1 MSLDIGDSMKF
12 NLEYYRTFFVTANFL
27 NFTKAA
33 KQLYLTQSAVSQ
45 TIKKLESELG
55 CALFIRRPSGLRLT
69 REGDILYY
77 HVKKAFEE
85 LQAGEYQIHK
95 LGDFKAGMLQIGA
108 TETTLRFFLAPLI
121 QKFKKE
127 FPDIYISFTG
137 STTRDTC
144 KKLSNG
150 DIEFAFLISPIPP
163 EYHFELIK
171 LRTLQ
176 DVFFASRDFKIDFS
190 KEYTPSEIIEY
201 PLVSISSDN
210 SVRAYIEKW
219 FMKYNIIFTPEYTV
233 KSTGLV
239 LPLIQNDLGIGILPL
254 DYISDDIRLGK
265 IIQIRMTDLPSSRYV
280 YIATNPLTATSAIG
294 REFYEF
300 TLKNASIF

>member
-1 MSLDIGDSMKF
+1 MKF
-12 NLEYYRTFFVTANFL
+12 NLEYYRTFFITANFL

-33 KQLYLTQSAVSQ
+33 EQLCLTQSAVSQ

-55 CALFIRRPSGLRLT
+55 CTLFLRRPSGLRLT
-69 REGDILYY
+69 EEGDILYN

-85 LQAGEYQIHK
+85 LQTGEYQILK
-95 LGDFKAGMLQIGA
+95 LGDFKTGSLRVGA
-108 TETTLRFFLAPLI
+108 TETTIRFFLAPLI
-121 QKFKKE
+121 HKFKKE
-127 FPDIYISFTG
+127 FPNIHISFIG
-137 STTRDTC
+137 STTQDTC

-150 DIEFAFLISPIPP
+150 DIEFAFLISPIPA

-171 LRTLQ
+171 IRTLQ
-176 DVFFASRDFKIDFS
+176 DVFCAGKDFNIDFS

-210 SVRAYIEKW
+210 SVRGYIDKW

-239 LPLIQNDLGIGILPL
+239 LPLIQNNLGIGILPF
-254 DYISDDIRLGK
+254 DYISEDIRQGK
-265 IIQIRMTDLPSSRYV
+265 MIQIKMTDLPPSRDI
-280 YIATNPLTATSAIG
+280 YIATNPLTAPSAIG
-294 REFYEF
+294 QEFYKFAKEQ
-300 TLKNASIF
+300 